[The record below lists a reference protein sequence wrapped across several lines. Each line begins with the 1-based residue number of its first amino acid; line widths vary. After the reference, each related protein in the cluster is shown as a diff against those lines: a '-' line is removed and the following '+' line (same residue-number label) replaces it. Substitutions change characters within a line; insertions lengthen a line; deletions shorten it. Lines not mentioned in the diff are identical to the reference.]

1 MAIVTALCVL
11 VLLLCGPLVDGQDL
25 EIPDWKAMVKKLNEL
40 QNVVNIQRDQ
50 ISLLET
56 RNKMTDME
64 ELHYLR
70 DTVNN
75 QNKRI
80 SMLEKR
86 YQDLENI
93 VTTQAKKIARQ
104 TELGDEKST
113 QISELQNRKS
123 ICEKRNRSIHSRLT
137 KLIKF
142 MKGRKDTMA
151 TFHSEDNAKKQMKS
165 LIRKGRQLLPDTGA
179 SSVDTNAA
187 AFYAYLSKDFIS
199 PGGHNILTFD
209 TVITNKGNA
218 YHPTSGTF
226 IAPRSGLY
234 VFTWTIRMFGE
245 SHHSTELLVNNN
257 VAGVTHFNSA
267 NLVDGSV
274 SGIVVVHVNQGDGVL
289 LKTAASFNAGSI
301 NSDHNGRSSFA
312 GWALM

>member
-1 MAIVTALCVL
+1 MSIVTALCFS

-25 EIPDWKAMVKKLNEL
+25 EKPDWKAMVKKLNEL
-40 QNVVNIQRDQ
+40 QNVVNIQRDR

-56 RNKMTDME
+56 RNDMTDIG
-64 ELHYLR
+64 ELHDLR

-75 QNKRI
+75 QHKRI

-93 VTTQAKKIARQ
+93 VTTQAKEIARQ

-113 QISELQNRKS
+113 RISELQNRQS
-123 ICEKRNRSIHSRLT
+123 ICEKRNRSIQTRLT

-142 MKGRKDTMA
+142 TKDRKDTMT
-151 TFHSEDNAKKQMKS
+151 TFNSEGNTKNQTKS
-165 LIRKGRQLLPDTGA
+165 LIRKGRLLVPDTGVA
-179 SSVDTNAA
+179 SVDNIVA
-187 AFYAYLSKDFIS
+187 AFYAYLSNHVIS
-199 PGGHNILTFD
+199 PSGHHILTFD

-218 YHPTSGTF
+218 YHPHSGTF

-234 VFTWTIRMFGE
+234 VFTWTIRMYGQ

-257 VAGVTHFNSA
+257 VVGVTYLDTGNA
-267 NLVDGSV
+267 VDGSV
-274 SGIVVVHVNQGDGVL
+274 SGIVVVHVNQGDDVL
-289 LKTAASFNAGSI
+289 LKTAASFNGGSI